1 VRDKA
6 RLASEVRTG
15 TLTQVNVTKP
25 EFGKDKRHG
34 ASMEMVMPEQSSMHL
49 YLNWAKER
57 IDEMDAALASLEVK
71 ASHART
77 DSKVKVDQI
86 VADLKK
92 RRDEFQALLKTQAEA
107 GEGAWERAK
116 TDLER
121 QWNGFEAQV
130 KTYFESAG
138 KQIEQQQVTFKDI
151 AAAQAKAWREAADKF
166 HEAAGKVAAA
176 RSADLDAALKQ
187 MKSDASEAEARL
199 QKVKQAGSESWS
211 VLSAALAESRK
222 AFDQANQPKWIAPQR
237 LSNLPQH
244 RLLSN
249 GRARRRLQQNRRRKP
264 SCRGTCANSPKRS
277 PNCLGRPR
285 RASRPTRPRALP
297 VHSSSAS

>member
-25 EFGKDKRHG
+25 EFGKDKQHG
-34 ASMEMVMPEQSSMHL
+34 ASMDMVMPEQSSMHL

-57 IDEMDAALASLEVK
+57 IDEMDAALASFEVK

-77 DSKVKVDQI
+77 DSKVKADQI

-92 RRDEFQALLKTQAEA
+92 RRDEFQALLKAQAEA

-116 TDLER
+116 TELER

-138 KQIEQQQVTFKDI
+138 KQIEQQQATFKDI

-222 AFDQANQPKWIAPQR
+222 AFDQANQTAWNA
-237 LSNLPQH
+237 L
-244 RLLSN
+244 
-249 GRARRRLQQNRRRKP
+249 
-264 SCRGTCANSPKRS
+264 RGPGSK
-277 PNCLGRPR
+277 G
-285 RASRPTRPRALP
+285 
-297 VHSSSAS
+297 